1 MMSPRFRR
9 IIVIVA
15 LIALVGVSVLGAVS
29 SLVQ

>member
-15 LIALVGVSVLGAVS
+15 LIALVGTSVLGAAVS
-29 SLVQ
+29 LF